1 MPKNVLLEKK
11 VLVTFNVCS
20 GVFAPEVVVV
30 VVFVVV
36 VVTRAWSMG
45 QQQIGS
51 TLVHENKK
59 KTKNTTHGR
68 LEIYT

>member
-30 VVFVVV
+30 VVV